1 MKSEGGHPVGG
12 GEAMLPD
19 EVGQSAIPP
28 NRYVW
33 QSVCP
38 ARCPLARDVVGDEV
52 VSAASSGLPQVGKA
66 QDAYPG

>member
-33 QSVCP
+33 QSVC
-38 ARCPLARDVVGDEV
+38 R
-52 VSAASSGLPQVGKA
+52 QV
-66 QDAYPG
+66 PHLLEMS